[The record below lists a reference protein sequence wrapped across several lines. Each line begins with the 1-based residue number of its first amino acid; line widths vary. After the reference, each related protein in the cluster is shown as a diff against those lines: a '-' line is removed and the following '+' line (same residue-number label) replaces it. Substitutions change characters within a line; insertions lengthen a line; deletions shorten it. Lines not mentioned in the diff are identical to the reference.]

1 MNAITI
7 LQIGVVAGVVCFGLV
22 TLAWI
27 IKELVNNIDDFEDAR
42 SPETFNLPTML
53 HEIEEEEK
61 AATRSNG

>member
-1 MNAITI
+1 MTTAIQIMVVVGMVAFAMYTI
-7 LQIGVVAGVVCFGLV
+7 GK
-22 TLAWI
+22 I
-27 IKELVNNIDDFEDAR
+27 IYWLCNEIDDFEDVR